1 MPDPV
6 IKDPVAII
14 QWATL
19 IKTLVGSIIG
29 GAIAVVAFFSK
40 FQTKGNC
47 DKAHKDHDK
56 LLEEKEEGY
65 KKDLRNLE
73 LKISSLKE
81 NTDIKLEAIH
91 ASTIRQEK
99 LVEKIADKV
108 WE

>member
-6 IKDPVAII
+6 IKDPTAII

-40 FQTKGNC
+40 FQTKRGC
-47 DKAHKDHDK
+47 DKSHENHDK

-73 LKISSLKE
+73 VKISSLKE
-81 NTDIKLEAIH
+81 NTDIQLIAIH
-91 ASTIRQEK
+91 DSTMRQEK
-99 LVEKIADKV
+99 LIEKIADKI